1 MDPDSSNA
9 DSTTE
14 DVVSHPARPVGRWAG
29 RAGLLVLVLVV
40 VVGASGAL
48 GLQTRT
54 STEEGGGYEL
64 EVEYPWLSRAGQ
76 PAPLHL
82 KVSRAGGFPGQ
93 TVTVELCDDLF
104 DALDFQN
111 WYPNPS
117 AETVGET
124 LVYEFDAPPGNVL
137 DVSLDARVAP
147 GELGGHDECAV
158 SVLEG
163 DLPLVT
169 VEFDSWRLP

>member
-1 MDPDSSNA
+1 MDPDPSTV

-14 DVVSHPARPVGRWAG
+14 DLVSQPASPAGRWAG
-29 RAGLLVLVLVV
+29 RAGVLVLVLVV
-40 VVGASGAL
+40 AAGLAGAL
-48 GLQTRT
+48 GPQT
-54 STEEGGGYEL
+54 STTTAEGGGYEL
-64 EVEYPWLSRAGQ
+64 EVEYTWLSRSGQ
-76 PAPLHL
+76 PIPFH
-82 KVSRAGGFPGQ
+82 VQVTRAGGFPGE
-93 TVTVELCDDLF
+93 TVTIELCDEFF

-117 AETVGET
+117 AETVGDR

-137 DVSLDARVAP
+137 DVSLDARIAP
-147 GELGGHDECAV
+147 GELGGRDECMV

-163 DLPLVT
+163 DLPLVS